1 MNRVL
6 KMKNW
11 ACEIA
16 GVEVG
21 KKKGRRNEVSL
32 AMIAADRYA
41 GLGLGAVT
49 YLGIWLV
56 QLNYLGRVIIRYR
69 NDYNANSYKG
79 I

>member
-1 MNRVL
+1 MNRVM
-6 KMKNW
+6 KMKNR
-11 ACEIA
+11 ACEIG

-21 KKKGRRNEVSL
+21 TKKGRRNEVSL

-56 QLNYLGRVIIRYR
+56 QLKYLGRFINRYR
-69 NDYNANSYKG
+69 NDYNANS
-79 I
+79 

>member
-1 MNRVL
+1 MNRIL

-11 ACEIA
+11 ACEIG

-32 AMIAADRYA
+32 AMITTDRYA

-49 YLGIWLV
+49 YLGYGWS
-56 QLNYLGRVIIRYR
+56 N
-69 NDYNANSYKG
+69 
-79 I
+79 

>member
-11 ACEIA
+11 AGEIRR
-16 GVEVG
+16 VEVW

-32 AMIAADRYA
+32 AMFAADSYA
-41 GLGLGAVT
+41 GLGLGAVS

-56 QLNYLGRVIIRYR
+56 QLNYLGRFINRYR
-69 NDYNANSYKG
+69 NDYNANS
-79 I
+79 

>member
-1 MNRVL
+1 
-6 KMKNW
+6 MKNW
-11 ACEIA
+11 AGEIR

-41 GLGLGAVT
+41 GLGLGSVT

-56 QLNYLGRVIIRYR
+56 QLNYLDRLINRYR
-69 NDYNANSYKG
+69 NDYNANS
-79 I
+79 

>member
-1 MNRVL
+1 MNRIL
-6 KMKNW
+6 KMRNW
-11 ACEIA
+11 ACEIG

-56 QLNYLGRVIIRYR
+56 QLNYLGRFINRYR
-69 NDYNANSYKG
+69 NDHNANS
-79 I
+79 

>member
-11 ACEIA
+11 ACEIG

-56 QLNYLGRVIIRYR
+56 QLNYLGRVINRYR
-69 NDYNANSYKG
+69 NDCNANS
-79 I
+79 

>member
-11 ACEIA
+11 AGEIR

-41 GLGLGAVT
+41 GLGLGSVT

-56 QLNYLGRVIIRYR
+56 QLNYLDRLINRYR
-69 NDYNANSYKG
+69 NDYNANS
-79 I
+79 

>member
-11 ACEIA
+11 ACEIG

-21 KKKGRRNEVSL
+21 KKKGRRNEVSQ
-32 AMIAADRYA
+32 AMIAADSYA

-56 QLNYLGRVIIRYR
+56 QLKYLGRFINRYR
-69 NDYNANSYKG
+69 NDYNANS
-79 I
+79 

>member
-6 KMKNW
+6 KMKYR
-11 ACEIA
+11 ACEIG

-49 YLGIWLV
+49 YLGIRLV
-56 QLNYLGRVIIRYR
+56 QLKYLGRFINRYR
-69 NDYNANSYKG
+69 NDYNANS
-79 I
+79 

>member
-11 ACEIA
+11 ACEIG

-56 QLNYLGRVIIRYR
+56 QLNYLGRVINRYR
-69 NDYNANSYKG
+69 NDYNANS
-79 I
+79 

>member
-11 ACEIA
+11 ADEIR

-41 GLGLGAVT
+41 GLGLGSIT

-56 QLNYLGRVIIRYR
+56 QLNYLDRFIDRYR
-69 NDYNANSYKG
+69 NDYNANS
-79 I
+79 